1 LQLKPGEPQ
10 IVYLRVQSQGNLTV
24 PLALWRP
31 AGLQRA
37 DHRAYSI
44 VALYFGA
51 LLALAAYNLLLFITI
66 RELRYLYYV
75 AFGVS
80 LAVAQASLNGIANEF
95 LWPGYPE
102 WGNAALV
109 VGFGATGI
117 FVSLFTRSFLDTGRS
132 LPWLDKLILA
142 WMAWFGA
149 CVFATLISYRL
160 AAVMVALAG
169 VSFSL
174 LALTAGILCYRRHV
188 PGAGYFLLAWTFPLL
203 GAVVTG
209 SRNFNLLPA
218 MTLTNYA
225 MQIGSGLEMVLLS
238 FALADRINTARR
250 EKEQAQAEALQAK
263 QHIVETLKRN
273 EQQLEER
280 VAHRTRELADA
291 YARLQKTEQALRNLA
306 YQDNLTGL
314 ANRILGEDRLSR
326 AIAQARRD
334 KSFVAVLV
342 VDLDRFKTINDTHGH
357 TVGDEA
363 LKAAARRIQSCVRT
377 SDTVARIGGDEF
389 LIVLEGMQAP
399 GGAERVAD
407 AIIEALAAPIAVDE
421 LTVTLGASIGVAI
434 YPTHAED
441 LKALIK
447 HADETMYKMKAVTR
461 SRQRS

>member
-1 LQLKPGEPQ
+1 
-10 IVYLRVQSQGNLTV
+10 
-24 PLALWRP
+24 
-31 AGLQRA
+31 
-37 DHRAYSI
+37 
-44 VALYFGA
+44 
-51 LLALAAYNLLLFITI
+51 
-66 RELRYLYYV
+66 
-75 AFGVS
+75 
-80 LAVAQASLNGIANEF
+80 
-95 LWPGYPE
+95 
-102 WGNAALV
+102 
-109 VGFGATGI
+109 
-117 FVSLFTRSFLDTGRS
+117 
-132 LPWLDKLILA
+132 
-142 WMAWFGA
+142 
-149 CVFATLISYRL
+149 
-160 AAVMVALAG
+160 MVALAG

-203 GAVVTG
+203 GAVITG

-218 MTLTNYA
+218 MTATNYA

-250 EKEQAQAEALQAK
+250 EKDQAQAEAVQAK
-263 QHIVETLKRN
+263 QHIVETLTRN

-280 VAHRTRELADA
+280 VALRTRELADA

-342 VDLDRFKTINDTHGH
+342 IDLDRFKTINDTHGH

-421 LTVTLGASIGVAI
+421 LTVTIGASIGIAI

-441 LKALIK
+441 LKTLIK

-461 SRQRS
+461 SRQKS